1 MGFDIFNSD
10 LFGLGYMLEKLQKME
25 EEYNRLAQLLSEPQI
40 IADRAKYSE
49 YAKKHNSLRDIVN
62 KFQDYKWVLKEV
74 EESKAILGEKD
85 PGEEL
90 LILAEE
96 ELRQGKQEKVKL
108 EEELKQLQIPQRN
121 KDEARNVIIEI
132 RAGTGGEEAS
142 LFSGDLFRMY
152 SRYAEKQGWKIEVMN
167 SHPSGRGG
175 FKEIIFGVEGK
186 EAQRR
191 LQYEGGVHRVQRVP
205 ATESQ
210 GRVHTSTVTVAV
222 LFEAKEVEVKIK
234 PEDLRIDTFR
244 AGGAGGQ
251 HVNVTDSAV
260 RIVHIPTGIV
270 VQCQDERSQHKNR
283 ASALRVLRARLFQH
297 FKEQQEAEISE
308 DRKIQVGR
316 GGRSEKVRTYNF
328 SQSRVTD
335 HRITLTLHKLD
346 EILKGDL
353 DGIVEALLEKQ
364 GTK

>member
-1 MGFDIFNSD
+1 
-10 LFGLGYMLEKLQKME
+10 MLEKLQEME
-25 EEYNRLAQLLSEPQI
+25 EEHNRLARLLSEPQI

-49 YAKKHNSLRDIVN
+49 CARKYNNLRGIIS
-62 KFQDYKWVLKEV
+62 KFQDYKQVLKEV
-74 EESKAILGEKD
+74 EESKTILGEKGAD
-85 PGEEL
+85 EEL

-96 ELRQGKQEKVKL
+96 ELRQGERKKVKL
-108 EEELKQLQIPQRN
+108 EEELKQLQRPHRDE
-121 KDEARNVIIEI
+121 DEARNVIIEI

-142 LFSGDLFRMY
+142 LFSGVLFRMY

-167 SHPSGRGG
+167 SHPGGRGG
-175 FKEIIFGVEGK
+175 FKEIIFGIEGK

-205 ATESQ
+205 TTESQ

-222 LFEAKEVEVKIK
+222 LPEAKEIEVKIN
-234 PEDLRIDTFR
+234 PGDLRIDTFR

-297 FKEQQEAEISE
+297 FKEQQEAETSE
-308 DRKIQVGR
+308 DRKTQVGK
-316 GGRSEKVRTYNF
+316 GGRSEKIRTYNF

-346 EILKGDL
+346 EVLKGDL
-353 DGIVEALLEKQ
+353 DELIEALLQ
-364 GTK
+364 SSLSS